1 MPAPARID
9 WESAEAAYL
18 AQTPPRSFVGV
29 ARAFSVTP
37 NAVKYQA
44 GKRDWLQKAA
54 DIDRATQEK
63 ARDYVI
69 RSRAARI
76 ADTYAVIDQTRERY
90 LEQLKRD
97 LVEIR
102 PSDIAA
108 LVKIEQLLDGE
119 ATERID
125 ISAVRHV
132 FALFISGARPLVD
145 DERWPAF
152 VAMLERTAETLA
164 LNPPTDALGSGS

>member
-102 PSDIAA
+102 PSD
-108 LVKIEQLLDGE
+108 
-119 ATERID
+119 
-125 ISAVRHV
+125 